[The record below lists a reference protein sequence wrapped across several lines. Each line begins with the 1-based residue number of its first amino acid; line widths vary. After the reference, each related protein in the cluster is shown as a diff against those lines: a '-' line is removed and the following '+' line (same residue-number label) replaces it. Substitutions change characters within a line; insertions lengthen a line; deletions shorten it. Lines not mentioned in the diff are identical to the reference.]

1 MPCLKLS
8 WYVQKARIVSR
19 KTFYPLVWAAVF
31 VASALGA
38 FLFVR
43 TLMVPP
49 PADPTRDRIQAL
61 IDEADQLR
69 KTLDESRRG

>member
-1 MPCLKLS
+1 VK
-8 WYVQKARIVSR
+8 R
-19 KTFYPLVWAAVF
+19 KVLYPLVWTTVF
-31 VASALGA
+31 IASALGA
-38 FLFVR
+38 FIFMR